1 MKNRLREMRR
11 ERGLNQADLAEALE
25 ISRQTI
31 IAIEAD
37 KYDPSLPI
45 AYRLAAHFDVP
56 VEELFFNPWRAQA

>member
-1 MKNRLREMRR
+1 MRNCLREMRR
-11 ERGLNQADLAEALE
+11 ERGLNQATLAEALE

-45 AYRLAAHFDVP
+45 AYRLAAFFAIP
-56 VEELFFNPWRAQA
+56 VEELFYNPWSQ